1 MRYTPVT
8 VETTLDECGQDMPS
22 AIVWKDQ
29 KKYLIQRIVHICQPE
44 DLIFRYTILVG
55 GEMRH
60 LFYDGKEWRI
70 SKPS

>member
-1 MRYTPVT
+1 
-8 VETTLDECGQDMPS
+8 MPS

-29 KKYLIQRIVHICQPE
+29 KKYLIQRIIHICQPE

-70 SKPS
+70 YKPS